1 MTTRTLCSFSAILLA
16 VSLAIP
22 SYGVPLLGDPAAV
35 ISGVETFTS
44 IGAPTGD
51 LTADVEYA
59 VYAPGAY
66 PGPAPIDPTL
76 FTYAYQILN
85 DVGGTVDVSQLSVG
99 VLPGHSIPAGSVDDD
114 PGYGTLPFDK
124 FPTAAGL
131 ASASV
136 VWNFLGGLI
145 DPGEISSTLIYQ
157 SPLPHIFT
165 PSSVQNGGLSDT
177 HDLPSPAPEPAAA
190 LLLTASAV
198 ALLRRR

>member
-1 MTTRTLCSFSAILLA
+1 MATRTLSSFSVVLFAL
-16 VSLAIP
+16 SLAIP

-35 ISGVETFTS
+35 ISGSESFVS
-44 IGAPTGD
+44 SGATGD
-51 LTADVEYA
+51 LKADVEYA

-66 PGPAPIDPTL
+66 PGVALVDATM

-85 DVGGTVDVSQLSVG
+85 DVTGTVDVSQMSVG
-99 VLPGHSIPAGSVDDD
+99 VLPGHSIPAASVGDD

-124 FPTAAGL
+124 FPTFDGL

-145 DPGEISSTLIYQ
+145 DPGEISSTLFYQ
-157 SPLPHIFT
+157 SPFPHIFT

-177 HDLPSPAPEPAAA
+177 QDLPSPAPEPAAA
-190 LLLTASAV
+190 LLLSASVV